1 MIRVLPPALA
11 NQIAA
16 GEVVERPASVVKEL
30 VENALDA
37 GATAVTVDITD
48 GGLSSIRVT
57 DNGSG
62 IEPEDCPK
70 AFLRHATSKISTQED
85 LSAIGTLGFRGE
97 ALASIGAVSTVTMTT
112 RVPGGEWGTRV
123 VVDNGQ
129 LLSNEACSCVFGTT
143 IQVDNLF
150 AKVPA
155 RLKFMRAPRSEA
167 GYVGDYMARAILGRP
182 DIAFRFLSNGKCVY
196 ETYGDGQLKNA
207 IFCVY
212 GSQITDRILPV
223 LLDNGYVRVEGF
235 VGNQEIS
242 RPNRSMESLYVNGRY
257 IRSIGIFSAIQKA
270 YDTRMMAGRYP
281 FALLNITIAKEEVD
295 VNVHPAKTEVRFVD
309 QPRVEYAVTSAC
321 AQALRQPVI
330 PQVQL
335 PAHDRPAVSTQ
346 SEDKK
351 AEEKPFSSAPATKP
365 PVAYTPYSEL
375 QERPKPSMSFTEAYK
390 QQVTIPPRSLLK
402 ESGAGYTYN
411 SFQRKEPSQRDTA
424 EEAVPRKPQ
433 VEVFAV
439 AGSRKPEPAFS
450 APPKAE
456 QNALP
461 LDFAVNIIGC
471 AFNTY
476 WIVQHEEDLYLID
489 QHAAHERRL
498 YEEFNS
504 RQVAAASQELLI
516 PQLITLQPREYELVE
531 EWKEELE
538 ELGYRFERAGA
549 LHLNLIAVPVLNG
562 ATFDGEAL
570 HQAINAIGEAG
581 KGAKKALVREKL
593 IYASCKHAV
602 KGGEALQ
609 KEEII
614 SLLKTYVEQGIPL
627 TCPHGRPVVARLS
640 KRDMEKMFKRIV

>member
-143 IQVDNLF
+143 IQVDNLS

-257 IRSIGIFSAIQKA
+257 IRSVGIFSAIQKA

-411 SFQRKEPSQRDTA
+411 SFQRKESSQRDTA
-424 EEAVPRKPQ
+424 AEAVSRKPQ

>member
-1 MIRVLPPALA
+1 MLIKVLPPSIA

-37 GATAVTVDITD
+37 GATAITVDIQD

-62 IEPEDCPK
+62 IEPEDCPT

-97 ALASIGAVSTVTMTT
+97 ALSSIGAVSLVTLTT
-112 RVPGGEWGTRV
+112 RVKGGAWGARLV
-123 VVDNGQ
+123 YDNGQ

-155 RLKFMRAPRSEA
+155 RLKFMRSPRSEA
-167 GYVGDYMARAILGRP
+167 SYVGDFMARAILGRP

-196 ETYGDGQLKNA
+196 ETYGGGKLKDA
-207 IFCVY
+207 IFCIY
-212 GSQITDRILPV
+212 GAQITDRLLPV
-223 LLDNGYVRVEGF
+223 SFDNGYVRLEGF
-235 VGNQEIS
+235 IGNQEIS
-242 RPNRSMESLYVNGRY
+242 RPNRSMETLFVNGRY
-257 IRSIGIFSAIQKA
+257 IRSIGLFSAIQKA

-281 FALLNITIAKEEVD
+281 FALIHISIAKAEVD

-321 AQALRQPVI
+321 VQALRQPVI
-330 PQVQL
+330 PHVRL
-335 PAHDRPAVSTQ
+335 PEQPKPKATAPAEKDPQ
-346 SEDKK
+346 IPGP
-351 AEEKPFSSAPATKP
+351 EEGNKPFSPNVSYADAGKPEKPATS
-365 PVAYTPYSEL
+365 Y
-375 QERPKPSMSFTEAYK
+375 TEAYK
-390 QQVTIPPRSLLK
+390 GQVVVPPRSVLK
-402 ESGAGYTYN
+402 ESGAGYVYN
-411 SFQRKEPSQRDTA
+411 TFPKKTEQTSKPSG
-424 EEAVPRKPQ
+424 

-439 AGSRKPEPAFS
+439 AGSRKPTPPAEPKTAT
-450 APPKAE
+450 
-456 QNALP
+456 QDALP

-476 WIVQHEEDLYLID
+476 WIVQHDDDLFLID

-498 YEEFNS
+498 YEEYAQ
-504 RQVAAASQELLI
+504 REVAAASQELLI
-516 PQLITLQPREYELVE
+516 PQLLTLQPREFELIQS
-531 EWKEELE
+531 WQAELE

-549 LHLNLIAVPVLNG
+549 LSVNLTAVPVLNG
-562 ATFDGEAL
+562 ITFDGESL
-570 HQAINAIGEAG
+570 HEAINAIGEAG
-581 KGAKKALVREKL
+581 RNAPKALVRERM

-602 KGGEALQ
+602 KGGEPLHE
-609 KEEII
+609 EEIV
-614 SLLKTYVEQGIPL
+614 SLLRTYVEKGIPL
-627 TCPHGRPVVARLS
+627 TCPHGRPVVARIS
-640 KRDMEKMFKRIV
+640 RRDMEKMFNRIL

>member
-1 MIRVLPPALA
+1 MLIKVLPPALA

-37 GATAVTVDITD
+37 GATAITVDITD

-57 DNGSG
+57 DNGGG
-62 IEPEDCPK
+62 IQPEDCPT

-85 LSAIGTLGFRGE
+85 LAAIGTLGFRGE
-97 ALASIGAVSTVTMTT
+97 ALASIGAVSLVTLTT
-112 RVPGGEWGTRV
+112 RVPGGEWGTRIV
-123 VVDNGQ
+123 FDNGK
-129 LLSNEACSCVFGTT
+129 LTVNEACSCVFGTI

-155 RLKFMRAPRSEA
+155 RLKFMRSARSEA
-167 GYVGDYMARAILGRP
+167 GYIGDFMARAILGRP

-207 IFCVY
+207 VFCVY
-212 GSQITDRILPV
+212 GAEITDRLLPV

-242 RPNRSMESLYVNGRY
+242 RPNWSMETLFVNGRY
-257 IRSIGIFSAIQKA
+257 IKSIGLFAGIQKA

-295 VNVHPAKTEVRFVD
+295 VNVHPAKTEIRFVD
-309 QPRVEYAVTSAC
+309 QPRVEYAVTAAC

-330 PQVQL
+330 PRVQL
-335 PAHDRPAVSTQ
+335 PEQPKSKVIEPEQ
-346 SEDKK
+346 KK
-351 AEEKPFSSAPATKP
+351 EPIAEAKPEAEGKTFSPHMTYDQLKQPEKPVKSY
-365 PVAYTPYSEL
+365 VE
-375 QERPKPSMSFTEAYK
+375 EYK
-390 QQVTIPPRSLLK
+390 KQVVVPPRSVLK
-402 ESGAGYTYN
+402 ESGFEYAYN
-411 SFQRKEPSQRDTA
+411 TFPKKETVETDAP
-424 EEAVPRKPQ
+424 KKNG
-433 VEVFAV
+433 VEVYAV
-439 AGSRKPEPAFS
+439 IGNRKPEPA
-450 APPKAE
+450 PTPKKTE
-456 QNALP
+456 QDALP

-476 WIVQHEEDLYLID
+476 WIIQHGDDLYLID

-498 YEEFNS
+498 YEEFNG
-504 RQVAAASQELLI
+504 REVAAASQELLI
-516 PQLITLQPREYELVE
+516 PQLLTLQPREFELVE
-531 EWKEELE
+531 EWQSELE
-538 ELGYRFERAGA
+538 ELGYRFERVGA
-549 LHLNLIAVPVLNG
+549 LSLNLIAVPVLNG
-562 ATFDGEAL
+562 TIFDGESL

-602 KGGEALQ
+602 KGGESLH
-609 KEEII
+609 KEEIV

-640 KRDMEKMFKRIV
+640 KRDMEKMFKRVL

>member
-1 MIRVLPPALA
+1 MLIKVLPPALA

-37 GATAVTVDITD
+37 GATAITVDITD

-57 DNGSG
+57 DNGGG
-62 IEPEDCPK
+62 IQPEDCPT

-85 LSAIGTLGFRGE
+85 LAAIGTLGFRGE
-97 ALASIGAVSTVTMTT
+97 ALASIGAVSLVTLTT
-112 RVPGGEWGTRV
+112 RVPGGEWGTRIV
-123 VVDNGQ
+123 FDNGK
-129 LLSNEACSCVFGTT
+129 LTVNEACSCVFGTT

-155 RLKFMRAPRSEA
+155 RLKFMRSARSEA
-167 GYVGDYMARAILGRP
+167 GYIGDFMARAILGRP

-207 IFCVY
+207 VFCVY
-212 GSQITDRILPV
+212 GAEITDRLLPV

-242 RPNRSMESLYVNGRY
+242 RPNRSMETLFVNGRY
-257 IRSIGIFSAIQKA
+257 IKSIGLFAAIQKA

-295 VNVHPAKTEVRFVD
+295 VNVHPAKTEIRFVD
-309 QPRVEYAVTSAC
+309 QPRVEYAVTAAC

-330 PQVQL
+330 PRVQL
-335 PAHDRPAVSTQ
+335 PEQPKPKVIEPEQ
-346 SEDKK
+346 KK
-351 AEEKPFSSAPATKP
+351 EPIAEAKPEAEGKTFSPHMTYDQLKQPEKPVKSY
-365 PVAYTPYSEL
+365 VE
-375 QERPKPSMSFTEAYK
+375 EYK
-390 QQVTIPPRSLLK
+390 KQVVVPPRSVLK
-402 ESGAGYTYN
+402 ESGFEYAYN
-411 SFQRKEPSQRDTA
+411 TFPKKETVETDAPKKTG
-424 EEAVPRKPQ
+424 
-433 VEVFAV
+433 VEVYAV
-439 AGSRKPEPAFS
+439 IGNRKPEPA
-450 APPKAE
+450 PTPKKAE
-456 QNALP
+456 QDALP

-476 WIVQHEEDLYLID
+476 WIIQHGDDLYLID

-498 YEEFNS
+498 YEEFNG
-504 RQVAAASQELLI
+504 REVAAASQELLI
-516 PQLITLQPREYELVE
+516 PQLLTLQPREFELVE
-531 EWKEELE
+531 EWQSELE
-538 ELGYRFERAGA
+538 ELGYRFERVGA
-549 LHLNLIAVPVLNG
+549 LSLNLIAVPVLNG
-562 ATFDGEAL
+562 TIFDGESL

-602 KGGEALQ
+602 KGGEPLH
-609 KEEII
+609 KEEIV

-640 KRDMEKMFKRIV
+640 KRDMEKMFKRVL

>member
-1 MIRVLPPALA
+1 MLIKVLPPALA

-37 GATAVTVDITD
+37 GATAITVDITD

-62 IEPEDCPK
+62 IPPEDCPT

-85 LSAIGTLGFRGE
+85 LAAIGTLGFRGE
-97 ALASIGAVSTVTMTT
+97 ALAAIGAVSLVTMTT
-112 RVPGGEWGTRV
+112 RVPGGEWGTKIV
-123 VVDNGQ
+123 FDNGK
-129 LLSNEACSCVFGTT
+129 LIFNEACSCVFGTT

-155 RLKFMRAPRSEA
+155 RLKFMRSARSEA
-167 GYVGDYMARAILGRP
+167 GYIGDFMARAILGRP
-182 DIAFRFLSNGKCVY
+182 DIAFRFLNNGKCVY
-196 ETYGDGQLKNA
+196 ETYGDGKLKNA

-212 GSQITDRILPV
+212 GSEITDRLLPV
-223 LLDNGYVRVEGF
+223 LLDNGYVRIQGF

-242 RPNRSMESLYVNGRY
+242 RPNRSMETLFVNGRY
-257 IRSIGIFSAIQKA
+257 IRSIGLFSAIQKA

-309 QPRVEYAVTSAC
+309 QPRVEYAVTAAC

-335 PAHDRPAVSTQ
+335 PEQPRRPIM
-346 SEDKK
+346 
-351 AEEKPFSSAPATKP
+351 EEAIKPETKPFSPHTPYEQMKQPERPATS
-365 PVAYTPYSEL
+365 YLE
-375 QERPKPSMSFTEAYK
+375 EYK
-390 QQVTIPPRSLLK
+390 KQVVVPPRSILR
-402 ESGAGYTYN
+402 ESSAGYTYN
-411 SFQRKEPSQRDTA
+411 TFPRKETVEPKVSG
-424 EEAVPRKPQ
+424 

-439 AGSRKPEPAFS
+439 AGNRKPEPAP
-450 APPKAE
+450 APQKAE
-456 QNALP
+456 QEALP
-461 LDFAVNIIGC
+461 LNFAVNIIGC

-476 WIVQHEEDLYLID
+476 WIVQHDDDLYLID

-498 YEEFNS
+498 FEELNA
-504 RQVAAASQELLI
+504 QEVAAASQELLV
-516 PQLITLQPREYELVE
+516 PQLLTLQPREFELVE
-531 EWKEELE
+531 EWQTELE
-538 ELGYRFERAGA
+538 ELGYRFERVGA
-549 LHLNLIAVPVLNG
+549 LSLNLIAVPVLNG
-562 ATFDGEAL
+562 ITFDGESL

-602 KGGEALQ
+602 KGGKPLH
-609 KEEII
+609 KEEIV
-614 SLLKTYVEQGIPL
+614 SLLKTYVEKGIPL

-640 KRDMEKMFKRIV
+640 KRDMEKMFKRVL

>member
-1 MIRVLPPALA
+1 MLIKVLPPALA

-37 GATAVTVDITD
+37 GATAITVDITD
-48 GGLSSIRVT
+48 GGLSSIRVI

-62 IEPEDCPK
+62 ILPEDCPT
-70 AFLRHATSKISTQED
+70 AFLRHATSKISAQED
-85 LSAIGTLGFRGE
+85 LAAIGTLGFRGE
-97 ALASIGAVSTVTMTT
+97 ALASIGAVALVTMTT
-112 RVPGGEWGTRV
+112 RVKGSEWGTKLV
-123 VVDNGQ
+123 FDNGQ

-155 RLKFMRAPRSEA
+155 RLKFMRSARSEA
-167 GYVGDYMARAILGRP
+167 GYIGDFMARAILGRP

-196 ETYGDGQLKNA
+196 ETYGDGKLKNA

-212 GSQITDRILPV
+212 GAHITDRVVPV
-223 LLDNGYVRVEGF
+223 MLDNGYVRIEGF

-242 RPNRSMESLYVNGRY
+242 RPNRSMETIFVNGRY
-257 IRSIGIFSAIQKA
+257 IRSIGLFSAIQKA
-270 YDTRMMAGRYP
+270 YDTRMMVGRYP

-309 QPRVEYAVTSAC
+309 QPRVEYAVTAAC
-321 AQALRQPVI
+321 TQALRQPVI

-335 PAHDRPAVSTQ
+335 PVHRDPVPEKTASPENADAVPRVDFSHTPYSRLERAPQ
-346 SEDKK
+346 P
-351 AEEKPFSSAPATKP
+351 EEKPSI
-365 PVAYTPYSEL
+365 
-375 QERPKPSMSFTEAYK
+375 SFTEAYK
-390 QQVTIPPRSLLK
+390 REIVVPPRSVLK
-402 ESGAGYTYN
+402 ESSAGYTYN
-411 SFQRKEPSQRDTA
+411 SFPRKEETLSPDPGA
-424 EEAVPRKPQ
+424 PKVP
-433 VEVFAV
+433 VFAV
-439 AGSRKPEPAFS
+439 AGNKRTEPEPA
-450 APPKAE
+450 PKKPE
-456 QNALP
+456 QNTLP
-461 LDFAVNIIGC
+461 LDFAVNIVGC

-476 WIVQHEEDLYLID
+476 WIVQHEDDLYLID

-498 YEEFNS
+498 YEEFNA
-504 RQVAAASQELLI
+504 QEVASASQELLI
-516 PQLITLQPREYELVE
+516 PQLLTLQPRELELVE
-531 EWKEELE
+531 EWKNELE
-538 ELGYRFERAGA
+538 ELGYRLERTGA
-549 LHLNLIAVPVLNG
+549 LSLNLVAVPVLNG
-562 ATFDGEAL
+562 TIFDGEAL

-602 KGGEALQ
+602 KGGEPLQ

>member
-1 MIRVLPPALA
+1 MLIKVLPPALA

-37 GATAVTVDITD
+37 GATAITVDITD

-62 IEPEDCPK
+62 IEPEDCPT
-70 AFLRHATSKISTQED
+70 AFLRHATSKISVQED
-85 LSAIGTLGFRGE
+85 LDAIGTLGFRGE
-97 ALASIGAVSTVTMTT
+97 ALASIGAVSLVTLTT
-112 RVPGGEWGTRV
+112 RVQGGEWGTRIV
-123 VVDNGQ
+123 FDNGR
-129 LLSNEACSCVFGTT
+129 LVSNEACSCVFGTT
-143 IQVDNLF
+143 VQVDNLF

-155 RLKFMRAPRSEA
+155 RLKFMRSARAEA
-167 GYVGDYMARAILGRP
+167 GYVGDFMARAILGRP

-196 ETYGDGQLKNA
+196 ETYGDGKLKNA

-212 GSQITDRILPV
+212 GAQITDRVLPV
-223 LLDNGYVRVEGF
+223 LLDNGYVRVEGY

-242 RPNRSMESLYVNGRY
+242 RPNRSMETLFVNGRY
-257 IRSIGIFSAIQKA
+257 IRSVGLFSAIQKA

-309 QPRVEYAVTSAC
+309 QPRVEYAISAAC

-335 PAHDRPAVSTQ
+335 PVHADRVSETTAP
-346 SEDKK
+346 SEELEKPK
-351 AEEKPFSSAPATKP
+351 SGFSHTPYSQMEEKPKSPAKP
-365 PVAYTPYSEL
+365 VT
-375 QERPKPSMSFTEAYK
+375 SFTEAYK
-390 QQVTIPPRSLLK
+390 REVVIPPRSVLK
-402 ESGAGYTYN
+402 ESSAGYTYN
-411 SFQRKEPSQRDTA
+411 SFPKKEPMETSNSST
-424 EEAVPRKPQ
+424 PK

-439 AGSRKPEPAFS
+439 AGNKRPVLEPALKK
-450 APPKAE
+450 PE

-476 WIVQHEEDLYLID
+476 WIVQHEDDLYLID

-498 YEEFNS
+498 YEEFNAREVS
-504 RQVAAASQELLI
+504 SASQELLI
-516 PQLITLQPREYELVE
+516 PQLLTLQPRELELVE
-531 EWKEELE
+531 EWKNELE
-538 ELGYRFERAGA
+538 ELGYRFERTGA
-549 LHLNLIAVPVLNG
+549 LSLNLIAVPVLNG
-562 ATFDGEAL
+562 ITFDGEAL
-570 HQAINAIGEAG
+570 HQAINAVGEAG

-609 KEEII
+609 KEEIV

-640 KRDMEKMFKRIV
+640 KRDMEKLFKRIV

>member
-1 MIRVLPPALA
+1 MRIKVLPPSLA

-37 GATAVTVDITD
+37 GATAITVDITD

-57 DNGSG
+57 DNGGG
-62 IEPEDCPK
+62 ILPEDCPT

-97 ALASIGAVSTVTMTT
+97 ALASIGAVSLVTMTT
-112 RVPGGEWGTRV
+112 RVQGGEWGTRIV
-123 VVDNGQ
+123 FDNGS
-129 LLSNEACSCVFGTT
+129 LITNEVCSCVFGTT

-155 RLKFMRAPRSEA
+155 RLKFMRSARSEA
-167 GYVGDYMARAILGRP
+167 SYVGDFMARAILGRP

-196 ETYGDGQLKNA
+196 ETYGDGKLKNA
-207 IFCVY
+207 VFCVY
-212 GSQITDRILPV
+212 GSEITDRLLPV
-223 LLDNGYVRVEGF
+223 LLDNGYVRIEGF

-242 RPNRSMESLYVNGRY
+242 RPNRSMETLFVNGRY
-257 IRSIGIFSAIQKA
+257 IRSVGLFSAIQKA

-295 VNVHPAKTEVRFVD
+295 VNVHPAKTEIRFVD
-309 QPRVEYAVTSAC
+309 QPRVEYAVTAAC
-321 AQALRQPVI
+321 AQALKQPVI
-330 PQVQL
+330 PHVQL
-335 PAHDRPAVSTQ
+335 PRQP
-346 SEDKK
+346 
-351 AEEKPFSSAPATKP
+351 EKPTTVPTQKPKPA
-365 PVAYTPYSEL
+365 PYSPKVSYDQQNIAE
-375 QERPKPSMSFTEAYK
+375 KPSMSYAEAYK
-390 QQVTIPPRSLLK
+390 KQIVVPPRSVLK
-402 ESGAGYTYN
+402 ENSIGYTYN
-411 SFQRKEPSQRDTA
+411 TFPKKEVANPSEGQKST
-424 EEAVPRKPQ
+424 

-439 AGSRKPEPAFS
+439 AGTRKPEPVIEA
-450 APPKAE
+450 PKAE
-456 QNALP
+456 QNTLP
-461 LDFAVNIIGC
+461 LDFAVSIIGC
-471 AFNTY
+471 AFSTY
-476 WIVQHEEDLYLID
+476 WIVQHGDDLFLID

-498 YEEFNS
+498 FEELN
-504 RQVAAASQELLI
+504 RREVAAASQELLI
-516 PQLITLQPREYELVE
+516 PQLITLQPREFELVE
-531 EWKEELE
+531 EWQAELE

-549 LHLNLIAVPVLNG
+549 LSLNLIAVPVLNG
-562 ATFDGEAL
+562 ATFDGASL

-602 KGGEALQ
+602 KGGEPLQ

-640 KRDMEKMFKRIV
+640 KRDMERMFKRIV

>member
-1 MIRVLPPALA
+1 MLIKVLPPALA

-37 GATAVTVDITD
+37 GATAITVDITD

-57 DNGSG
+57 DNGGG
-62 IEPEDCPK
+62 IQPEDCPT

-85 LSAIGTLGFRGE
+85 LAAIGTLGFRGE
-97 ALASIGAVSTVTMTT
+97 ALASIGAVSLVTLTT
-112 RVPGGEWGTRV
+112 RVPGGEWGTRIV
-123 VVDNGQ
+123 FDNGK
-129 LLSNEACSCVFGTT
+129 LTVNEACSCVFGTI

-155 RLKFMRAPRSEA
+155 RLKFMRSARSEA
-167 GYVGDYMARAILGRP
+167 GYIGDFMARAILGRP

-207 IFCVY
+207 VFCVY
-212 GSQITDRILPV
+212 GAEITDRLLPV

-242 RPNRSMESLYVNGRY
+242 RPNRSMETLFVNGRY
-257 IRSIGIFSAIQKA
+257 IKSIGLFAAIQKA

-295 VNVHPAKTEVRFVD
+295 VNVHPAKTEIRFVD
-309 QPRVEYAVTSAC
+309 QPRVEYAVTAAC

-330 PQVQL
+330 PRVQL
-335 PAHDRPAVSTQ
+335 PEQPKSKVIEPEQ
-346 SEDKK
+346 KK
-351 AEEKPFSSAPATKP
+351 EPIAEAKPEGKTFSPHMTYDQLNQPEKPVKSY
-365 PVAYTPYSEL
+365 VE
-375 QERPKPSMSFTEAYK
+375 EYK
-390 QQVTIPPRSLLK
+390 KQVVVPPRSVLK
-402 ESGAGYTYN
+402 ESGFEYAYN
-411 SFQRKEPSQRDTA
+411 TFPKKETVETDAP
-424 EEAVPRKPQ
+424 KKNG
-433 VEVFAV
+433 VEVYAV
-439 AGSRKPEPAFS
+439 IGNRKPEPA
-450 APPKAE
+450 PTPKKAE
-456 QNALP
+456 QDALP

-476 WIVQHEEDLYLID
+476 WIIQHGDDLYLID

-498 YEEFNS
+498 YEEFNG
-504 RQVAAASQELLI
+504 REVAAASQELLI
-516 PQLITLQPREYELVE
+516 PQLLTLQPREFELVE
-531 EWKEELE
+531 EWQSELE
-538 ELGYRFERAGA
+538 ELGYRFERVGA
-549 LHLNLIAVPVLNG
+549 LSLNLIAVPVLNG
-562 ATFDGEAL
+562 TIFDGESL

-602 KGGEALQ
+602 KGGEPLH
-609 KEEII
+609 KEEIV

-640 KRDMEKMFKRIV
+640 KRDMEKMFKRVL

>member
-1 MIRVLPPALA
+1 MLIKVLPPSLA

-37 GATAVTVDITD
+37 GATAVTVDIAD
-48 GGLSSIRVT
+48 GGLSFIRVT

-62 IEPEDCPK
+62 ILPEDCPT

-85 LSAIGTLGFRGE
+85 LGAIGTLGFRGE
-97 ALASIGAVSTVTMTT
+97 ALASIGAVSLVTMTT
-112 RVPGGEWGTRV
+112 RVPGGDWGTRIV
-123 VVDNGQ
+123 FDNGK
-129 LLSNEACSCVFGTT
+129 LVSNEPCSCVFGTT

-155 RLKFMRAPRSEA
+155 RLKFMRSARSEA
-167 GYVGDYMARAILGRP
+167 GYVGDFMARAILGRP

-196 ETYGDGQLKNA
+196 ETYGDGKLRNA
-207 IFCVY
+207 VFCVY
-212 GSQITDRILPV
+212 GAQVTDRLLPV
-223 LLDNGYVRVEGF
+223 LFDNGYVRIEGF

-242 RPNRSMESLYVNGRY
+242 RPNRSMETLFVNGRY
-257 IRSIGIFSAIQKA
+257 IRSVGLFSAIQKA

-309 QPRVEYAVTSAC
+309 QPRVENAVTAAC

-330 PQVQL
+330 PQVKLPEQPKRPPAEMEERAERKAYSPDLSYDQL
-335 PAHDRPAVSTQ
+335 
-346 SEDKK
+346 KK
-351 AEEKPFSSAPATKP
+351 AEKPVVSYA
-365 PVAYTPYSEL
+365 
-375 QERPKPSMSFTEAYK
+375 EAFKK
-390 QQVTIPPRSLLK
+390 QVVVPPRHVMK
-402 ESGAGYTYN
+402 ESGAEYTYN
-411 SFQRKEPSQRDTA
+411 TFTRKETVGSS
-424 EEAVPRKPQ
+424 EEKKPT

-439 AGSRKPEPAFS
+439 AGNRPAETAPELR
-450 APPKAE
+450 KAE
-456 QNALP
+456 QDALP

-476 WIVQHEEDLYLID
+476 WIVQHEDDLYLID

-498 YEEFNS
+498 FEEFNG
-504 RQVAAASQELLI
+504 REVAAASQELLV
-516 PQLITLQPREYELVE
+516 PQLITLQPREFDLVE
-531 EWKEELE
+531 AWQAELE
-538 ELGYRFERAGA
+538 ELGYRFERVGA
-549 LHLNLIAVPVLNG
+549 LSLNLIAVPVING
-562 ATFDGEAL
+562 TIFDGESL

-581 KGAKKALVREKL
+581 KGAREALVREKL

-602 KGGEALQ
+602 KGGEPLH
-609 KEEII
+609 KEEIV

>member
-1 MIRVLPPALA
+1 MLIKVLPPALA

-37 GATAVTVDITD
+37 GATAITVDITD
-48 GGLSSIRVT
+48 GGLSTIRVT
-57 DNGSG
+57 DNGGG
-62 IEPEDCPK
+62 ILPEDCPT

-97 ALASIGAVSTVTMTT
+97 ALASIGAVSLVTMTT
-112 RVPGGEWGTRV
+112 RVPGGEWGTRIV
-123 VVDNGQ
+123 FDNGK

-143 IQVDNLF
+143 VQVDNLF

-155 RLKFMRAPRSEA
+155 RLKFMRSPRSET
-167 GYVGDYMARAILGRP
+167 GYIGDFMARVILGRP

-196 ETYGDGQLKNA
+196 ETYGDGKLKNA

-212 GSQITDRILPV
+212 GAHVTDRILPV
-223 LLDNGYVRVEGF
+223 LLDNGYVRIEGY

-242 RPNRSMESLYVNGRY
+242 RPNRSMETLFVNGRY
-257 IRSIGIFSAIQKA
+257 IRSIGLFSAIQKA
-270 YDTRMMAGRYP
+270 YDTRMMVGRYP

-321 AQALRQPVI
+321 VQALRQPVI

-335 PAHDRPAVSTQ
+335 P
-346 SEDKK
+346 
-351 AEEKPFSSAPATKP
+351 
-365 PVAYTPYSEL
+365 
-375 QERPKPSMSFTEAYK
+375 ERPKSAAIEPEKPSEQTAFSPHTPYPPFKPAEKPAKSYLEEYK
-390 QQVTIPPRSLLK
+390 KQVIVPPRSVLK
-402 ESGAGYTYN
+402 ESSPGYTYN
-411 SFQRKEPSQRDTA
+411 SFPKKETDEPKNYT
-424 EEAVPRKPQ
+424 

-439 AGSRKPEPAFS
+439 AGNRKPEPAP
-450 APPKAE
+450 APKQAE
-456 QNALP
+456 QAALP
-461 LDFAVNIIGC
+461 LDFAANIIGC

-476 WIVQHEEDLYLID
+476 WIVQHEDDLFLID

-504 RQVAAASQELLI
+504 REVAAASQELLI
-516 PQLITLQPREYELVE
+516 PQLITLQPREFELVE
-531 EWKEELE
+531 EWQEELE
-538 ELGYRFERAGA
+538 ELGYRFERVGT
-549 LHLNLIAVPVLNG
+549 LNLNLTAVPVLNG
-562 ATFDGEAL
+562 VTFDGESL

-581 KGAKKALVREKL
+581 KGAKKSLVREKL

-602 KGGEALQ
+602 KGGEPLH

>member
-1 MIRVLPPALA
+1 MLIKVLPPALA

-37 GATAVTVDITD
+37 GATAVTVEITD

-62 IEPEDCPK
+62 IQPEDCPT

-85 LSAIGTLGFRGE
+85 LAAIGTLGFRGE
-97 ALASIGAVSTVTMTT
+97 ALASIGAVSLVTLTT
-112 RVPGGEWGTRV
+112 RVPGGEWGTRIV
-123 VVDNGQ
+123 FDNGK
-129 LLSNEACSCVFGTT
+129 LLSNDPCSCVFGTT

-155 RLKFMRAPRSEA
+155 RLKFMRSARSEA
-167 GYVGDYMARAILGRP
+167 GYIGDFMARAILGRP

-196 ETYGDGQLKNA
+196 ETYGDEKLKNA

-212 GSQITDRILPV
+212 GAEVTDRLLPV

-242 RPNRSMESLYVNGRY
+242 RPNRSMETLFVNGRY
-257 IRSIGIFSAIQKA
+257 IRSIGLFSAIQKA
-270 YDTRMMAGRYP
+270 YDTRMMVGRYP
-281 FALLNITIAKEEVD
+281 FALLNITIAREEVD

-321 AQALRQPVI
+321 VQALRQPVI
-330 PQVQL
+330 PRVQL
-335 PAHDRPAVSTQ
+335 PKQPETRAIESKSTADRPAEAKPEAGAFSPHVPYDQ
-346 SEDKK
+346 LKK
-351 AEEKPFSSAPATKP
+351 PDRPATSY
-365 PVAYTPYSEL
+365 VE
-375 QERPKPSMSFTEAYK
+375 EYK
-390 QQVTIPPRSLLK
+390 KQVVVPPRTVLK

-411 SFQRKEPSQRDTA
+411 TFPRKETVEPKVSG
-424 EEAVPRKPQ
+424 

-439 AGSRKPEPAFS
+439 AGNRKPEPVPTAK
-450 APPKAE
+450 KAE
-456 QNALP
+456 QDALP

-476 WIVQHEEDLYLID
+476 WLVQHEDDLYLID

-498 YEEFNS
+498 YEELN
-504 RQVAAASQELLI
+504 RQEVAAASQELLV
-516 PQLITLQPREYELVE
+516 PQLLTLQPKEFELVE
-531 EWKEELE
+531 EWQSELE
-538 ELGYRFERAGA
+538 ELGYRFERVGA
-549 LHLNLIAVPVLNG
+549 LSLNLIAVPVLNG
-562 ATFDGEAL
+562 ITFDGESL

-602 KGGEALQ
+602 KGGEPLHR
-609 KEEII
+609 EEIV

-640 KRDMEKMFKRIV
+640 RRDMEKMFKRIV

>member
-1 MIRVLPPALA
+1 MLIKVLPPALA

-37 GATAVTVDITD
+37 GATAITVDITD

-62 IEPEDCPK
+62 ILPEDCPT

-85 LSAIGTLGFRGE
+85 LAAIGTLGFRGE
-97 ALASIGAVSTVTMTT
+97 ALASIGAVSQVTMTT
-112 RVPGGEWGTRV
+112 RVQGGEWGTRIV
-123 VVDNGQ
+123 FDNGK
-129 LLSNEACSCVFGTT
+129 LVSNEACSCVFGTT

-155 RLKFMRAPRSEA
+155 RLKFMRSARSEA
-167 GYVGDYMARAILGRP
+167 GYIGDFMARAILGRP
-182 DIAFRFLSNGKCVY
+182 DIAFRFLNNGKCVY
-196 ETYGDGQLKNA
+196 ETYGDGKLKNA

-212 GSQITDRILPV
+212 GAQITDRLLPV
-223 LLDNGYVRVEGF
+223 LLDNGYVRIEGF

-242 RPNRSMESLYVNGRY
+242 RPNRSMETMFVNGRY
-257 IRSIGIFSAIQKA
+257 IRSIGLFSAIQKA

-309 QPRVEYAVTSAC
+309 QPRVEYAVTAAC
-321 AQALRQPVI
+321 AQALRRPVI

-335 PAHDRPAVSTQ
+335 PQQPKQPVNEETPAPEAKAFSAH
-346 SEDKK
+346 
-351 AEEKPFSSAPATKP
+351 
-365 PVAYTPYSEL
+365 TPYDQL
-375 QERPKPSMSFTEAYK
+375 KKPERPVTSYVEEYK
-390 QQVTIPPRSLLK
+390 KQVVVPPRSVLK
-402 ESGAGYTYN
+402 ESGVAYTYN
-411 SFQRKEPSQRDTA
+411 TFVRKEPA
-424 EEAVPRKPQ
+424 VAPEEKRPA

-439 AGSRKPEPAFS
+439 AGNRKAEPIVE
-450 APPKAE
+450 PKKAE
-456 QNALP
+456 QAALP

-476 WIVQHEEDLYLID
+476 WIVQHGDDLYLID

-498 YEEFNS
+498 YEEFNH
-504 RQVAAASQELLI
+504 REVAAASQELLV
-516 PQLITLQPREYELVE
+516 PQLITLQPREFELVE
-531 EWKEELE
+531 EWQTELE
-538 ELGYRFERAGA
+538 ELGYRFERVGA
-549 LHLNLIAVPVLNG
+549 LSLNLIAVPVLNG
-562 ATFDGEAL
+562 ITFDGESL

-602 KGGEALQ
+602 KGGEALH
-609 KEEII
+609 KEEIV